1 MTIYAEA
8 QIEEILIT
16 LNELGSKASHNY
28 RVTVRN
34 QGDTEDI
41 SHHHEFGSACD
52 RFRQEVEYAQSLLRV
67 SLGKLTRP

>member
-8 QIEEILIT
+8 QIGEILIT
-16 LNELGSKASHNY
+16 LNELGSIDFNNY

-41 SHHHEFGSACD
+41 SHHHEFSSACD
-52 RFRQEVEYAQSLLRV
+52 RFRQEVEYAQSLLQV
-67 SLGKLTRP
+67 SR